1 MRTQNLHILVFNLDI
16 LYAIV
21 DIETTGGSP
30 RRERIT
36 EIAIYIFDGEKIV
49 DEFCSLVNPERNI
62 PYYITNLTGITNE
75 MVSEAPK
82 FYEVAKQIVE
92 ITDGKTMVAHNAK
105 FDYSFIR
112 QEFKNLGYN
121 FKRNLLDT
129 VSLSRRLFPGYRS
142 YGLGNLCKELGIK
155 INDRHRASGDAMA
168 TVKLFELLL
177 QADEMSYN
185 PGIIRSS
192 KISKLNPAL
201 NIKKLDHLPEEPGV
215 YYFFN
220 EHKDLIYIGK
230 SKNIHQRV
238 MTHLS
243 NNSSKRAMQMRDE
256 IADIDFELTGNEL
269 IALLKESE
277 EIKQNKPLYNRAQR
291 RTGYTWGITSTRNEK
306 GYIVFNLTN
315 IKDNN
320 LHPLSVFTSREAA
333 ISKLTSLVDRYELC
347 QQLCSLYKSTKGCF
361 HRQVGICR
369 GACTGD
375 ENAATYNLRAQKA
388 LDEFAFS
395 RENFFI
401 IDKGRHEMEKSA
413 IKIVNGQYAGYGFFD
428 INEMG
433 FGLMAIHDSIK
444 PSVDNNDI
452 QVILRAYL
460 KNNDEYRI
468 IRF

>member
-1 MRTQNLHILVFNLDI
+1 MRTQNLHILVFI
-16 LYAIV
+16 FKVLYAIV

-30 RRERIT
+30 RKERIT
-36 EIAIYIFDGEKIV
+36 EIAVFIFDGEKIV
-49 DEFCSLVNPERNI
+49 DEFSSLVNPERNI

-75 MVSEAPK
+75 MVAEAPK
-82 FYEVAKQIVE
+82 FYEIAKDIVE
-92 ITDGKTMVAHNAK
+92 ITEGKTLVAHNAK

-112 QEFKNLGYN
+112 QEFKNLGYSY
-121 FKRNLLDT
+121 KRNLLDT
-129 VSLSRRLFPGYRS
+129 VSLSRKLFPGYRS
-142 YGLGNLCKELGIK
+142 YGLGNLCGELGIE
-155 INDRHRASGDAMA
+155 INGRHRASGDAMA

-185 PGIIRSS
+185 PGITLNS
-192 KISKLNPAL
+192 KISKLNPLL
-201 NIKKLDHLPEEPGV
+201 NINKLDKLPEEPGV
-215 YYFFN
+215 YYFYN

-230 SKNIHQRV
+230 SKNLHQRI

-291 RTGYTWGITSTRNEK
+291 RTGYTWGILSGRNDR
-306 GYIVFNLTN
+306 GFIVFEVTN
-315 IKDNN
+315 IKDNYV
-320 LHPLSVFTSREAA
+320 HPLSVFTSKEKARTRLAA
-333 ISKLTSLVDRYELC
+333 LVDKYELC
-347 QQLCSLYKSTKGCF
+347 QKLCGLYKSTNGCF
-361 HRQVGICR
+361 HRQVGICK

-395 RENFFI
+395 RDNFFI
-401 IDKGRHEMEKSA
+401 IDNGRNDEERSD
-413 IKIVNGQYAGYGFFD
+413 IKILNGQYAGYGFFD

-433 FGLMAIHDSIK
+433 FGLQALHDSIK
-444 PSVDNNDI
+444 SSVDNSDI
-452 QVILRAYL
+452 QVILKAYM
-460 KNNDEYRI
+460 KNNNEYRI